1 MSEFN
6 IFGTADRLLSALQR
20 SFLLLRRTPAHAPKL
35 PWTFWQNN
43 APRGYNLA
51 VEAETAMRYCPNLKS
66 AVQSAEKAI
75 CWHES
80 CAQDYSMEGI
90 ASVNR
95 GHSDESRTAGSHYP
109 DC

>member
-66 AVQSAEKAI
+66 AVQSAEKAV
-75 CWHES
+75 CT
-80 CAQDYSMEGI
+80 A
-90 ASVNR
+90 R
-95 GHSDESRTAGSHYP
+95 GFWDTELKPMPRWQQFEAASDEIGLA
-109 DC
+109 